1 MPLQFKL
8 YYACAMYLL
17 LWGSGFFM
25 WMFYQSAAHGTG
37 SETAIIFTA
46 FLIVALVTA
55 TGFMDIRAVK
65 RYKEAS
71 LLSKTEKRFFIALY
85 CFIIL
90 FAIGVSL
97 LLGLLII
104 PEELRRRNY
113 DGYMGRINMEDLVLT
128 GGLLLAAIAAIYLAV
143 TGLLLLRAIH
153 LKHRENLLSFEIE
166 EPV

>member
-8 YYACAMYLL
+8 YYVCAMYLL

-37 SETAIIFTA
+37 GETAVIFTA
-46 FLIVALVTA
+46 FLIVALVAA
-55 TGFMDIRAVK
+55 TGVIGIRAVK

-71 LLSKTEKRFFIALY
+71 LLSKTEQRFFIALY
-85 CFIIL
+85 CYIIL

-113 DGYMGRINMEDLVLT
+113 NGYTGRINIEDMVLT
-128 GGLLLAAIAAIYLAV
+128 GGLLLAGIASLYLAV
-143 TGLLLLRAIH
+143 TGLLLLKAIT